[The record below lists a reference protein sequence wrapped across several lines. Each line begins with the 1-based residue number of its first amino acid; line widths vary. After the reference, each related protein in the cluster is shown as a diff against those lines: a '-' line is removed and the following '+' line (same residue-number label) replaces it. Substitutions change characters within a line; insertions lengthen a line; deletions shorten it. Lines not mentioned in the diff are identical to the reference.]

1 MVDSAGNATE
11 GAKHI
16 LVVDDEPSIVDAVAT
31 CLRYEGFEVSA
42 AKTGRCALDEAKRQP
57 PDLVVLDVMLPDCD
71 GFEVAQ
77 RLRAIGVAAPIF
89 FLTARDSQRDKL
101 AGLAI
106 GGDYLTKPFALA
118 EVVARV
124 RAILRRTAA
133 GPRENEPLR
142 FADVVMDEAAHEV
155 KRAGVVI
162 DLTATEYSLLRYLML
177 NPRHVISKMAIL
189 DNVWHYDFQGNTNV
203 VETYVGYL
211 RRKLNTQGPELIQT
225 IRQVGYILREET

>member
-1 MVDSAGNATE
+1 MVNTPGEAI
-11 GAKHI
+11 HI

-31 CLRYEGFEVSA
+31 CLRYEGFDVSEA
-42 AKTGRCALDEAKRQP
+42 RTGRRAIDEAKKQP
-57 PDLVVLDVMLPDCD
+57 PDLVVLDVMLPDYD

-77 RLRAIGVAAPIF
+77 RLRATGVSAPIF

-124 RAILRRTAA
+124 RAILRRTTA
-133 GPRENEPLR
+133 GPRENEPLC
-142 FADVVMDEAAHEV
+142 FADLLMDEAAHEV
-155 KRAGVVI
+155 KRDGVVI
-162 DLTATEYSLLRYLML
+162 DLTATEYSLLRYFLL
-177 NPRHVISKMAIL
+177 NPRHVVSKMAIL

-211 RRKLNTQGPELIQT
+211 RRKLNAYGPELIHT
-225 IRQVGYILREET
+225 IRQAGYILREET

>member
-1 MVDSAGNATE
+1 VVVVSAPGE
-11 GAKHI
+11 AKHI
-16 LVVDDEPSIVDAVAT
+16 LIVDDEPSIVDAVAT
-31 CLRYEGFEVSA
+31 CLRYEGFDVSEA
-42 AKTGRCALDEAKRQP
+42 RTGRGAIDDARKLP
-57 PDLVVLDVMLPDCD
+57 PDLVVLDVMLPDID

-77 RLRAIGVAAPIF
+77 RLRATGVGAPIF
-89 FLTARDSQRDKL
+89 FLTARDSPREKL

-124 RAILRRTAA
+124 RAILRRTAN
-133 GPRENEPLR
+133 GPPPYEPLC

-155 KRAGVVI
+155 KRGGVVVEF
-162 DLTATEYSLLRYLML
+162 TATEYGLLRYFLR
-177 NPRHVISKMAIL
+177 NPRHVLSKMDIL

-211 RRKLNTQGPELIQT
+211 RRKLNAHGPELIQT